1 MKKLILLLF
10 LMFLILS
17 GFVFPEKV
25 ALLDELVNP
34 GAIVVEKNRVFIT
47 EGASIFIYS
56 LDPGDVSLQKKF
68 GKAGEGPGEFI
79 VIPTIN
85 RGCVTIDVQPEYILV
100 SSMGKVSLFSRD
112 GNLLKE
118 YRVNTI
124 MGWYAGME
132 DRIAGLEA
140 AQDNS
145 GSFLKLYIYDP
156 DFKEKK
162 EIFKIKIWKQG
173 KKFNPIMASRFPL
186 VYACGDKI
194 FIDGYINE
202 GSGKIHVFKKTGE
215 KSHAIVPGFE
225 RLKVTGDDIKKVLNW
240 YKTNPRIREAY
251 DFLKNLF
258 LFPDYFPEIRWYTV
272 SDQKIYILTYKK
284 RDGES
289 EFLIFDLSGKLIKKV
304 FLPLAELDDI
314 QFCPYTIYR
323 GVLYQLLENE
333 NEAWELH
340 RFVIE

>member
-1 MKKLILLLF
+1 MKKICLLLF
-10 LMFLILS
+10 LMVLILS
-17 GFVFPEKV
+17 GFVFPEKI
-25 ALLDELVNP
+25 ALLDELTNP
-34 GAIVVEKNRVFIT
+34 GAIVIEKNQVFIT
-47 EGASIFIYS
+47 KGASVFIYS
-56 LDPGDVSLQKKF
+56 FEAGDVSLHKKF

-85 RGCVTIDVQPEYILV
+85 RGCVTIDVQPGYILI

-112 GNLLKE
+112 GYLLKE
-118 YRVNTI
+118 ARVNTI
-124 MGWYAGME
+124 MGWYTGME
-132 DRIAGLEA
+132 NGFAGLEA

-145 GSFLKLYIYDP
+145 GSYLKLYLYDS

-162 EIFKIKIWKQG
+162 ELFKIKIWKQG

-186 VYACGDKI
+186 VYTDDDKI

-202 GSGKIHVFKKTGE
+202 GSGKIHVFEKTGE
-215 KSHAIVPGFE
+215 KSHSIVPEFE
-225 RLKVTGDDIKKVLNW
+225 RLIVTGDDKKNVLNW

-258 LFPDYFPEIRWYTV
+258 LFPDYFPEIRWYTI

-284 RDGES
+284 EDGKS
-289 EFLIFDLSGKLIKKV
+289 EFLVFDISGKFLKKV
-304 FLPLAELDDI
+304 FLPLVELDDI
-314 QFCPYTIYR
+314 QFYPFTICQKA
-323 GVLYQLLENE
+323 LYQLVENE

-340 RFVIE
+340 RTGI